1 MKNEKRTIRDWGIC
15 ILSFCI
21 SCSTLFSSTIFYSLK
36 LITNRTS
43 EFFTIFVIRESTKKD
58 RLKTWRGFL
67 RVLVCSPY
75 VTGMYSHVNRMSL
88 VYTRMS
94 SVSHSYV
101 LECHP
106 YVTRIYSYVI
116 CMSLVYTRVS
126 SVCHSYILVCH
137 PYVTRTYSYV
147 IRMSL
152 VYTRMSSVRHSYILV
167 CHPYVTRTSLV
178 YIRMSSVCH
187 PYVVLP

>member
-21 SCSTLFSSTIFYSLK
+21 FCSASFSSTIFYSLK

-58 RLKTWRGFL
+58 GLKTWRGFL

-75 VTGMYSHVNRMSL
+75 VTGMYLHVNRMSL

-101 LECHP
+101 LKCHP

-137 PYVTRTYSYV
+137 PYVTRMYSYV

-152 VYTRMSSVRHSYILV
+152 VYTPMSSVRHSYN
-167 CHPYVTRTSLV
+167 T
-178 YIRMSSVCH
+178 RMSSVCH
-187 PYVVLP
+187 PYVVLPWT